1 MRYIHTLHF
10 QLKKQ
15 NHITFTKSK
24 YIGFFIP
31 HTAPEAVEI
40 ETGVISMLILLE
52 KNMKLLIKMLY

>member
-24 YIGFFIP
+24 YNGFFIP
-31 HTAPEAVEI
+31 HTAPEAVES
-40 ETGVISMLILLE
+40 ETGVISMLILE
-52 KNMKLLIKMLY
+52 ENMKLLIKMLY